1 MTAYRPPIRPEL
13 VGEEAYG
20 APVLDVPV
28 RLNVN
33 ENPIGPDPEL
43 VAALAR
49 DIAAAA
55 PLLNRYP
62 DRDAVALRNDLADYL
77 GHGLRIPNIW
87 VGNGSNEVMAQ
98 LFRAFG
104 GPGRSTLS
112 FTPTYSMYPEYARNS
127 YTRYLTVELPDDYV
141 LTADL
146 VRSAIG
152 EHEPALTLIAS
163 PNNPTG
169 IAVGN
174 EAVAAACAAAA
185 GIVVVD
191 EAYAEFRRD
200 DTPSALAL
208 MAAHPN
214 LVVTRTMSKAFAFA
228 GGRLG
233 YLAAHPA
240 VVEALRVVRL
250 PYHLSALT
258 QVAARTALAHRASLL
273 RNVELLRT
281 ERDRMATWLREQ
293 GLRVYPSDANFL
305 LTGPF
310 ADREDTWRRLVER
323 GVLVRVVGPAG
334 YLRISIG
341 TAEENL
347 VVREALTEVRE
358 EQP

>member
-1 MTAYRPPIRPEL
+1 MTPYQPPIRPEL
-13 VGEEAYG
+13 IGEEPYG

-33 ENPIGPDPEL
+33 ENPLGPDPEL

-49 DIAAAA
+49 EIAAAA
-55 PLLNRYP
+55 PMLNRYP
-62 DRDAVALRNDLADYL
+62 DRDAVALRGDLADYL
-77 GHGLRIPNIW
+77 GHGLGAADIW
-87 VGNGSNEVMAQ
+87 VGNGSNEVMAH

-104 GPGRSTLS
+104 GPDRSALT

-127 YTRYLTVELPDDYV
+127 YTRYLTEGLPDDFV
-141 LTADL
+141 LGADL
-146 VRSAIG
+146 VRSAIAQ
-152 EHEPALTLIAS
+152 HTPALTLIAS

-169 IAVGN
+169 MAVSN
-174 EAVAAACAAAA
+174 EVVAVACAATS

-200 DTPSALAL
+200 GTPSALAL
-208 MAAHPN
+208 LAAHPN

-273 RNVELLRT
+273 RNVDLLRA
-281 ERDRMATWLREQ
+281 ERDRMAVWLLEQ

-310 ADREDTWRRLVER
+310 ADREDVWRRLVDH
-323 GVLVRVVGPAG
+323 GVLVRVVGPTG

-347 VVREALTEVRE
+347 VVREALSDVLE